1 MMNNNKRMIR
11 LLKKLTKT
19 PPRMNKEKLLNFKTK
34 EKLQF
39 NNNQEPKLISWI
51 NNQMELTN

>member
-1 MMNNNKRMIR
+1 MIR
-11 LLKKLTKT
+11 LLKKQTKT

-51 NNQMELTN
+51 NNQMELTNSYEL